1 MASLFN
7 LLFFAAVIGALM
19 ATFRK
24 RYNTY
29 YLSPDDDL
37 YNAGGDSEDDEDNGF
52 SSSARLRPLP
62 DGFLPIKGE
71 TPPPVR
77 PKPALLRPVAW
88 TLALCFM
95 VYTFVQMPS
104 DVWETGRHAKIAAS
118 EDPDAPVLPQV
129 RRVALPYTLR
139 QQIEEV
145 QHRDLSETAN
155 QQPVP
160 DTYQWKQ
167 AGYALR
173 LYICT
178 SADGLEALRQCLNRT
193 DIYGIQV
200 EANSFWACL
209 LPPEGVGP
217 HLLEKEWHRHRR
229 EWEKYGL
236 EPQIVDLGS
245 SCRIVG
251 IPEKTVLCRCG
262 N

>member
-118 EDPDAPVLPQV
+118 EDPDAPVYLDV
-129 RRVALPYTLR
+129 RSVKNPATKARNVRYRVAASSGWEAEFTLMWDKTVVSR
-139 QQIEEV
+139 GEME
-145 QHRDLSETAN
+145 S
-155 QQPVP
+155 
-160 DTYQWKQ
+160 
-167 AGYALR
+167 ALR
-173 LYICT
+173 DAGRLVGLG
-178 SADGLEALRQCLNRT
+178 DGRSIGAGRFEVVSFEA
-193 DIYGIQV
+193 
-200 EANSFWACL
+200 
-209 LPPEGVGP
+209 
-217 HLLEKEWHRHRR
+217 
-229 EWEKYGL
+229 
-236 EPQIVDLGS
+236 VDA
-245 SCRIVG
+245 
-251 IPEKTVLCRCG
+251 
-262 N
+262 